1 MEKAFAKLQ
10 GSYGNLDGGLETNG
24 FSALTGAPALMY
36 YFSNTEFLIQKM
48 LDANLKGYLMVT
60 GTIPGKKVR
69 NGIIEGHTYAVLD
82 V

>member
-1 MEKAFAKLQ
+1 MA
-10 GSYGNLDGGLETNG
+10 
-24 FSALTGAPALMY
+24 
-36 YFSNTEFLIQKM
+36 
-48 LDANLKGYLMVT
+48 T